1 MLFKKSLYAFFAI
14 LSLFIACKIM
24 IMGVG
29 LGTSDSKTILLMI
42 LIIICSSSK
51 KSFYYFIIPLTV
63 LYALYTPVGLTY
75 GGVAYH
81 YMASAF
87 ATDTNETYEFFKNIP
102 IKNYFYSFIITIMLL
117 ICCLNVIL
125 LTHFTYIF
133 RFFIV

>member
-51 KSFYYFIIPLTV
+51 KSFYYFIIPLVT
-63 LYALYTPVGLTY
+63 LYSIYTPIGLTY

-81 YMASAF
+81 YIASAF
-87 ATDTNETYEFFKNIP
+87 ATDINETHEFFKNIP
-102 IKNYFYSFIITIMLL
+102 IKKLLYGYHNYSSRNSLL
-117 ICCLNVIL
+117 
-125 LTHFTYIF
+125 
-133 RFFIV
+133 